1 MWTESLQ
8 QILQLNSKYSLPLPL
23 SLPTGLAEFQD
34 SYNEINE
41 PVPSDPAPG

>member
-8 QILQLNSKYSLPLPL
+8 QILQLNSEYSLPLPL
-23 SLPTGLAEFQD
+23 PLPNGQAELQD